1 MTDDDTPTPIPAPI
15 ATGSPSAWA
24 ALANPIGETKTNA
37 NSIAAARPSTPPI
50 AERHDQQSP
59 LTIERHELAP
69 GAAPDGEDE
78 RRRCDPQPGDAE
90 HVDTREE
97 QDRE

>member
-1 MTDDDTPTPIPAPI
+1 MSADAPEPTLP
-15 ATGSPSAWA
+15 
-24 ALANPIGETKTNA
+24 
-37 NSIAAARPSTPPI
+37 
-50 AERHDQQSP
+50 P